1 MQSSNFYSHLNQ
13 GSFLIFLFQKISI
26 DFSTNI
32 VSYLNQHPIL
42 KYKFVINQEY
52 MLLTSSA
59 IFVISAAGKPGNFIA
74 FTRRAERIKCRN
86 NESFKSVYTFSVFFM
101 CEQKKIINYKQIKT
115 NKYHKSM
122 FVMVLGHLQPIQE
135 ILVH

>member
-1 MQSSNFYSHLNQ
+1 
-13 GSFLIFLFQKISI
+13 
-26 DFSTNI
+26 
-32 VSYLNQHPIL
+32 
-42 KYKFVINQEY
+42 

-86 NESFKSVYTFSVFFM
+86 NESFKSAYTFSVFFM

-122 FVMVLGHLQPIQE
+122 FVMVLGHL
-135 ILVH
+135 